1 MTIDREQVAKVAHL
15 ARLELSPEEEEKFTA
30 QLGEILDYF
39 EQLNELN
46 TAEVPPMTR
55 AIEMSNITRPDQW
68 EPYAQRD
75 SILSSAPE
83 QEGDYFKVPKIMAE
97 E

>member
-15 ARLELSPEEEEKFTA
+15 ARLELTPEEQEKFTA

-46 TAEVPPMTR
+46 TAQVPPMTR

-68 EPYAQRD
+68 EPYAQRN

>member
-1 MTIDREQVAKVAHL
+1 MTIDHEQVAKVAHL
-15 ARLELSPEEEEKFTA
+15 ARLELSPEEQEKFTA

>member
-15 ARLELSPEEEEKFTA
+15 ARLELSPEEQEKFTA

-55 AIEMSNITRPDQW
+55 AIEMSNITRPDQS

>member
-1 MTIDREQVAKVAHL
+1 MSIDREQVGKVAHL
-15 ARLELSPEEEEKFTA
+15 ARLKLTPEEEEKFTA

-39 EQLNELN
+39 EQLNELD
-46 TAEVPPMTR
+46 TTKVPPMTR
-55 AIEMSNITRPDQW
+55 AIEMSNITRPDQG
-68 EPYAQRD
+68 EPYAKRD
-75 SILSSAPE
+75 NILANAPA

>member
-15 ARLELSPEEEEKFTA
+15 ARLELSPEEQEKFTA